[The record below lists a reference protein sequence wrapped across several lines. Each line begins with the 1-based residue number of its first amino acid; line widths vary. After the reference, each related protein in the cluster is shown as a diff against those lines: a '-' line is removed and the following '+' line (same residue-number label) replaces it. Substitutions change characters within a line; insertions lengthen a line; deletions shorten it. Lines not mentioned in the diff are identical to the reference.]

1 MTLYVDADA
10 CPVKDEALRAAV
22 RHNRRLVLVCNG
34 GIRPV
39 DHPLVEM
46 VYVGDGLDEADRW
59 IAEHAGKGDIVVTS
73 DIPLAAA
80 CVRGNAIALK
90 PDGTVITERNV
101 GETLALRD
109 LMTDLRS
116 ANPLGAQG
124 GRGFGPRDRSRFL
137 EALDRLLRGGAG

>member
-59 IAEHAGKGDIVVTS
+59 IIMHRGAFAVACNLGERPVAIPVSGEVVLSSQTPES
-73 DIPLAAA
+73 
-80 CVRGNAIALK
+80 
-90 PDGTVITERNV
+90 GTGGT
-101 GETLALRD
+101 TLPGHSFAVLR
-109 LMTDLRS
+109 
-116 ANPLGAQG
+116 
-124 GRGFGPRDRSRFL
+124 RD
-137 EALDRLLRGGAG
+137 D